1 MANIIQIQDDLK
13 NVSDQDL
20 VNFVKRPTGQ
30 VPSYLALGEIKR
42 RKETR
47 EKYQGQK
54 AQQKSTVAEDLVA
67 EQGIGN
73 QMTRNPM
80 PQPTAGVGAPQPVNP
95 AMLASKGIGQL
106 NPGAV
111 KQMNDGGIVGY
122 KTGDVVQGVQ
132 RKNAQR
138 FLGSEL
144 GFADGPIAYPIGTAI
159 GDAASYLNPFSYM
172 DTYNPK
178 VDPITG
184 KVVGGVGDRFADTKA
199 EIARREKEKRD
210 ILARMDAD
218 EKIEK
223 RKVEVDE
230 PIVEDEYI
238 VSSRQP
244 VTEYVPGLLTNSV
257 FDQDVA
263 ATTEDPDF
271 VGASMDVTDKV
282 TDKVKD
288 TVKVD
293 DDGVTDKVTDTVDS
307 KLDIADLD
315 IPDILS
321 KEQQDLFA
329 GRKGDRPT
337 VLSSEDALKQVL
349 ETNKAAGLLA
359 NPFDQDR
366 KDLEKE
372 RDLLEK
378 AKSDAG
384 SMAFIKAGLLWMQKG
399 NLGDAAPAV
408 TEYAQALKG
417 LRGEDR
423 ELKKMDLALRGADI
437 AYRQGNVKAA
447 SDLVAAAEKRLDTFD
462 TNTFT
467 NMQQAMTQGLA
478 NRIKIMDANIR
489 KDTSIAT
496 AQLSSDTSK
505 YVADKSAS
513 KLDATG
519 QKLAAARKDPAFY
532 KKGPKGEPVFDYAKF
547 ASASATTMYPGKNEA
562 DIKIARI
569 EGYQTILKDIATK
582 EGPEAA
588 QAFMEAIPF
597 NAYIA
602 ATEKQQQKT
611 ADSIIGQ

>member
-321 KEQQDLFA
+321 KEQQDLFSD
-329 GRKGDRPT
+329 RKANRPA

-378 AKSDAG
+378 AKSDEG

>member
-47 EKYQGQK
+47 DKYQGEK

-122 KTGDVVQGVQ
+122 AAGDLVKKAQ
-132 RKNAQR
+132 RNR

-144 GFADGPIAYPIGTAI
+144 GFENGSVAYPLGTAI

-184 KVVGGVGDRFADTKA
+184 KVVGGVGDRFADTNA
-199 EIARREKEKRD
+199 EIARREREKRD
-210 ILARMDAD
+210 ILDRITAEETIAQRDKELSNPA
-218 EKIEK
+218 IEEAQDDYT
-223 RKVEVDE
+223 VN
-230 PIVEDEYI
+230 
-238 VSSRQP
+238 SMQA
-244 VTEYVPGLLTNSV
+244 VTENVPGMLTTNV
-257 FDQDVA
+257 FDRETTTDDVA
-263 ATTEDPDF
+263 AATENSNVVPT
-271 VGASMDVTDKV
+271 SMDVTE
-282 TDKVKD
+282 
-288 TVKVD
+288 TV
-293 DDGVTDKVTDTVDS
+293 DTVDTVDTGS
-307 KLDIADLD
+307 KLDVADLKL
-315 IPDILS
+315 PDLLS
-321 KEQQDLFA
+321 KEQQALFA
-329 GRKGDRPT
+329 DRDSKRPT
-337 VLSSEDALKQVL
+337 VLSSEDALDQVL
-349 ETNKAAGLLA
+349 ETNKAAGLFD

-366 KDLEKE
+366 EDIDKE
-372 RDLLEK
+372 RKLLDK

-437 AYRQGNVKAA
+437 AFKQGNVKAA
-447 SDLVAAAEKRLDTFD
+447 SDLTAAAEKRLDAFD
-462 TNTFT
+462 RDTFT
-467 NMQQAMTQGLA
+467 NFNQALIAGYQGR
-478 NRIKIMDANIR
+478 NDMMK
-489 KDTSIAT
+489 
-496 AQLSSDTSK
+496 AQISRQTNLD
-505 YVADKSAS
+505 VADKSAG

-519 QKLAAARKDPAFY
+519 QKLAMAQKDPAFY

-569 EGYQTILKDIATK
+569 EGYQTIVKDIATK

-588 QAFMEAIPF
+588 QAFMDAIPF
-597 NAYIA
+597 NAYVA
-602 ATEKQQQKT
+602 ATKEQQSKT

>member
-218 EKIEK
+218 EKIKK

-329 GRKGDRPT
+329 ARKGDRPT

-378 AKSDAG
+378 AKSDEG